1 MERYDYVIIGG
12 GIAGVT
18 AAETI
23 RERDKNATITII
35 STEPHVLYSRVLL
48 PYYLKK
54 RIPREKLFLR
64 TINDFTE
71 KQIDMRLLEE
81 VVGINPE
88 KHEVD
93 LKSGASLLF
102 KKLLIASGGQ
112 AKQWGTAVDQPFLY
126 RLQTIDDADR
136 LMQDFYKIKKAVVIG
151 SSFIGLEFLE
161 IFTLRKIPV
170 VLLMRDIHFFSKL
183 LDARGGA
190 LMQKNFVKHGI
201 DVRASEEI
209 TTVTPVSDALEVSIK
224 AGREKVSCNAICL
237 GIGIERSLEFAEKSG
252 IAVGDMGIKANE
264 FLETNYADIFVAGDI
279 AEFYD
284 VLCGTAHVDGNW
296 TNAFL
301 QGKRAGLAM
310 TGEREAFR
318 NISSYSITNLGF
330 QITAIGECD
339 PQTETVV
346 RMNEEHNG
354 YERFF
359 IRNGILAGAVLI
371 NRFSDKLHLARLI
384 ETKSPLAAYRG
395 ELDDFRFDISS
406 IPVIT

>member
-23 RERDKNATITII
+23 RERDRNATITII

-71 KQIDMRLLEE
+71 KQIDLRLLEE
-81 VVGINPE
+81 VVAVSPA

-112 AKQWGTAVDQPFLY
+112 ARQWGTAADQPFLY

-151 SSFIGLEFLE
+151 SSFIGLEFVE
-161 IFTLRKIPV
+161 IFTLRKVPV
-170 VLLMRDIHFFSKL
+170 VLLMRDTHFFSKL
-183 LDARGGA
+183 LDPRGGA
-190 LMQKNFVKHGI
+190 LMQKNFVKQGI
-201 DVRASEEI
+201 DIRASEEI
-209 TTVTPVSDALEVSIK
+209 TAVTPAGEVLEVSVR
-224 AGREKVSCNAICL
+224 AGREKVSCNAIGL

-252 IAVGDMGIKANE
+252 IAVGEMGIKTNE
-264 FLETNYADIFVAGDI
+264 FLETNHADIFAAGDI

-284 VLCGTAHVDGNW
+284 VIRGTSHTDGNW

-301 QGKRAGLAM
+301 QGKRAGLVM
-310 TGEREAFR
+310 TGEREVFR
-318 NISSYSITNLGF
+318 NVSSYSITNLGF
-330 QITAIGECD
+330 QITAIGQCD
-339 PQTETVV
+339 PQAETVV
-346 RMNEEHNG
+346 RVDEEHNG
-354 YERFF
+354 YARLF
-359 IRNGILAGAVLI
+359 IRNGVLTGAALI
-371 NRFSDKLHLARLI
+371 NRFSDKLHLTELI
-384 ETKSPLAAYRG
+384 KTKSPVVAYRG
-395 ELDDFRFDISS
+395 ELHDFRFDISQ
-406 IPVIT
+406 IPVIQ